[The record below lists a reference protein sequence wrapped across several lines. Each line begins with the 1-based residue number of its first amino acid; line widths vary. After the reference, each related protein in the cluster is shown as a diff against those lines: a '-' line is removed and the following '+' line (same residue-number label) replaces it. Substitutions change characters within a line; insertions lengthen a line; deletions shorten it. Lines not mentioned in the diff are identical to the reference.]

1 MGKHW
6 NKDDHKPVID
16 PKKAGGPSTKDGQK
30 SGDDRAVVK
39 PTPAPAQKKKP

>member
-16 PKKAGGPSTKDGQK
+16 PKGAGGPSTKEGHE
-30 SGDDRAVVK
+30 SGKDRAVVQ
-39 PTPAPAQKKKP
+39 PTPLPSPKKKP